1 MVMKQAL
8 EKSGLAKKAT
18 MHTLRHSF
26 ATHLLENG
34 TDVRYIQN
42 FLGHSSIKTTMIYTH
57 LTNNVV
63 DKIESPLDKLVNNA
77 IKNKNL

>member
-1 MVMKQAL
+1 M
-8 EKSGLAKKAT
+8 
-18 MHTLRHSF
+18 TLCSDWR
-26 ATHLLENG
+26 G
-34 TDVRYIQN
+34 RYIQN

-77 IKNKNL
+77 NKNKKLQE

>member
-1 MVMKQAL
+1 
-8 EKSGLAKKAT
+8 
-18 MHTLRHSF
+18 LRHSF

-42 FLGHSSIKTTMIYTH
+42 FMGHSSIKTTMIYTN

-77 IKNKNL
+77 NKNKKLQE

>member
-1 MVMKQAL
+1 M
-8 EKSGLAKKAT
+8 
-18 MHTLRHSF
+18 RHSF

-63 DKIESPLDKLVNNA
+63 YKIESPLDKLVNNA
-77 IKNKNL
+77 NKNKNLEK

>member
-1 MVMKQAL
+1 
-8 EKSGLAKKAT
+8 
-18 MHTLRHSF
+18 LRHSF
-26 ATHLLENG
+26 ATQLLENG

-77 IKNKNL
+77 NKNKNLEK

>member
-1 MVMKQAL
+1 
-8 EKSGLAKKAT
+8 
-18 MHTLRHSF
+18 
-26 ATHLLENG
+26 
-34 TDVRYIQN
+34 VRYIQN

>member
-1 MVMKQAL
+1 
-8 EKSGLAKKAT
+8 

-26 ATHLLENG
+26 PTHLLENG

-77 IKNKNL
+77 NKNKNL